1 MTTMHAKHLDI
12 KLAGIGAGHCMTQVS
27 LHNLRLLET
36 ELGGVKRQCCLESS
50 GERSPTA
57 LWCVPTLLRK
67 AACMALCAPVREN

>member
-36 ELGGVKRQCCLESS
+36 ELGGVKRQCCPESS
-50 GERSPTA
+50 GER
-57 LWCVPTLLRK
+57 
-67 AACMALCAPVREN
+67 